1 MKTQIQLMNKVQIF
15 LNQNAAALQNQQY
28 NPPNPQETQGPQ
40 GGIKLTLLEDNLV
53 YTSARIQKD
62 QQGPVKVEY
71 QISYEKNDLVIYS
84 R

>member
-1 MKTQIQLMNKVQIF
+1 MNENPNPINEQQVQIF

-28 NPPNPQETQGPQ
+28 NPPNPQEPQGPQ

-62 QQGPVKVEY
+62 HLKIIKKKQS
-71 QISYEKNDLVIYS
+71 QINIVI
-84 R
+84 